1 MLNSPSINELMQQA
15 DSKYTLVIVAA
26 KRARAAITANPAL
39 AATPGVNPVSEA
51 LKEIAAGELS
61 WHKAEAPVVEED
73 AAEEE
78 AAAEI
83 EAAEEVEEDAC
94 DE

>member
-51 LKEIAAGELS
+51 LKEIAAGELT
-61 WHKAEAPVVEED
+61 WHKMETPVVEEEV
-73 AAEEE
+73 A
-78 AAAEI
+78 I
-83 EAAEEVEEDAC
+83 EAAEAVEEVVEDAC

>member
-61 WHKAEAPVVEED
+61 WHKAEAPVVEE
-73 AAEEE
+73 AAEAEV
-78 AAAEI
+78 AAEI

>member
-73 AAEEE
+73 AAEEV
-78 AAAEI
+78 AAEI

>member
-39 AATPGVNPVSEA
+39 AATPGINPVSEA

-61 WHKAEAPVVEED
+61 WHKAEAPEV
-73 AAEEE
+73 
-78 AAAEI
+78 AAEI